1 MRKGAWEDSASDGPQ
16 KRDEERVLIHPAG
29 LEEVIVRGGALEVVI
44 LGTDT
49 HTHTHTSIFPGGA
62 VVKDLSAST
71 RDERV

>member
-49 HTHTHTSIFPGGA
+49 HTHTHIYLPRWCSGKGS
-62 VVKDLSAST
+62 VCQYK
-71 RDERV
+71 R